1 MDMNINSELL
11 KKLRISKSWSQ
22 EELAEQAGL
31 SLRTVQR
38 IESEGIASL
47 QSRKAIATALEVDP
61 SALNAES
68 DSAVDQNAELMPTI
82 EKRHI
87 FNPTSL
93 AGYHSLNTLRLFLIG
108 FWWLGIASSIM
119 QGVVLVV
126 GGIFFWELTPFT
138 ALQSAG
144 AGILSTVM
152 LIVPMYLISLWAYRH
167 AKRIT
172 VIRPLREESASFS
185 NT

>member
-1 MDMNINSELL
+1 MDMNINSGLL

-22 EELAEQAGL
+22 EQLAEEAGL

-47 QSRKAIATALEVDP
+47 QSRKAIAKALEIAP
-61 SALNAES
+61 STLDAES
-68 DSAVDQNAELMPTI
+68 DSAVGEHAEPVTKI
-82 EKRHI
+82 KKHHT
-87 FNPTSL
+87 FNPTSV

-108 FWWLGIASSIM
+108 FWWLGMASSIL

-126 GGIFFWELTPFT
+126 GGIFFWELTPLT

-144 AGILSTVM
+144 AGIISTVL
-152 LIVPMYLISLWAYRH
+152 LIVPTYLISLWAYRH
-167 AKRIT
+167 AKRIA
-172 VIRPLREESASFS
+172 VVRPLREESVNFS